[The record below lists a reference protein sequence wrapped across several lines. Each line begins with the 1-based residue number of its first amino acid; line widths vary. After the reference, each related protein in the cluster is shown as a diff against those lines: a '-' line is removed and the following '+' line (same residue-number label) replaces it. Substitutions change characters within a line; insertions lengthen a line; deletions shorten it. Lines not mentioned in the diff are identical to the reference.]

1 LGPGCFNEHVVF
13 RRSLLNRRTE
23 CRWGDLLVGP
33 GMPEYNSSCYDSSC
47 YDMVKLKVVTGDRQ
61 VVTGEG
67 DDAKGI
73 RVKLQ

>member
-1 LGPGCFNEHVVF
+1 
-13 RRSLLNRRTE
+13 
-23 CRWGDLLVGP
+23 
-33 GMPEYNSSCYDSSC
+33 
-47 YDMVKLKVVTGDRQ
+47 MVKLKVVTGDRQ